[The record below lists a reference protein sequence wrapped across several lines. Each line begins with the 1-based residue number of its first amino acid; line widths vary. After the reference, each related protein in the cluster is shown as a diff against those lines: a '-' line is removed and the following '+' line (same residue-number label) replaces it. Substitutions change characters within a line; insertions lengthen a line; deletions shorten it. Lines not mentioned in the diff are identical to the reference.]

1 MASRALGVRAGRAR
15 HQAHSAATT
24 VAATGTA
31 NHTAQAMGA
40 TLPARGRSPSAQHS
54 PRGNE
59 QHRSL
64 VATTVSDMTSGGGNL
79 PFGFGKDDG
88 EPGGGGDMSGAMP
101 LFAELQKLMSWSG
114 GPVNWDLA
122 KQLAV
127 SSIGGAQQQVS
138 AAEATA
144 VSDAVRLADLWLNEV
159 TDLPSGVTSVES
171 WTRLEWIEKTLPVWA
186 LLCDPVAS
194 RVVAA
199 MSSAIPA
206 EQLAEMGAGNPLA
219 GIMSQVGG
227 LMFGAQVGQGLGG
240 LAQEVVAS
248 TDVGLPLGPIGVAA
262 LVPQNVAAFGEGLE
276 RPDDEI
282 RLYLALREAAHQRLF
297 GHVPWLRQRLLD
309 TVEAYS
315 RGISVDMSAIERAMG
330 EIDPSNPESVQNAL
344 AGGLFAPE
352 ETPEQQ
358 SALRRLET
366 LLALVEGWVDA
377 VVAAAAG
384 DRMPGA
390 EALREASRRR
400 RATGGPAE
408 QTFATLVGLELR
420 PRRLREAAALWWG
433 VTEKHGVSGRDAIW
447 SNPDLLPSAED
458 LDDPLGY
465 ADTLGG
471 HELTGFED
479 PPAEEQ
485 RPS

>member
-1 MASRALGVRAGRAR
+1 
-15 HQAHSAATT
+15 
-24 VAATGTA
+24 
-31 NHTAQAMGA
+31 
-40 TLPARGRSPSAQHS
+40 
-54 PRGNE
+54 
-59 QHRSL
+59 
-64 VATTVSDMTSGGGNL
+64 
-79 PFGFGKDDG
+79 
-88 EPGGGGDMSGAMP
+88 MP

-122 KQLAV
+122 RQLAV
-127 SSIGGAQQQVS
+127 SSLGGAQQQVS

-144 VSDAVRLADLWLNEV
+144 VSDAVRLADLWLDAV

-186 LLCDPVAS
+186 LLCDPVAA

-206 EQLAEMGAGNPLA
+206 EQFAELGAGNPLA

-262 LVPQNVAAFGEGLE
+262 LVPENVAEFGAGLE
-276 RPDDEI
+276 RPEDEV

-358 SALRRLET
+358 TALRRLET

-377 VVAAAAG
+377 VVAAAAS

-420 PRRLREAAALWWG
+420 PRRLREAAALWWS
-433 VTEKHGVSGRDAIW
+433 VTEKHGITGRDAIW
-447 SNPDLLPSAED
+447 SHPDLLPSAED

-465 ADTLGG
+465 ADTIGG

-479 PPAEEQ
+479 PPTEEQ
-485 RPS
+485 SPS

>member
-1 MASRALGVRAGRAR
+1 
-15 HQAHSAATT
+15 
-24 VAATGTA
+24 
-31 NHTAQAMGA
+31 
-40 TLPARGRSPSAQHS
+40 
-54 PRGNE
+54 
-59 QHRSL
+59 
-64 VATTVSDMTSGGGNL
+64 MTSGGSNL

-88 EPGGGGDMSGAMP
+88 ESGGGGDLSGAVP

-127 SSIGGAQQQVS
+127 SSLGGEQQQVS
-138 AAEATA
+138 AAEAGA
-144 VSDAVRLADLWLNEV
+144 VTDAVRLADLWLNEV

-171 WTRLEWIEKTLPVWA
+171 WTRLEWIDKTLPVWA
-186 LLCDPVAS
+186 LLCDPVAA

-206 EQLAEMGAGNPLA
+206 EQFAEMGVGNPLA

-276 RPDDEI
+276 RPDEEI

-297 GHVPWLRQRLLD
+297 AHVPWLRQRLLD

-330 EIDPSNPESVQNAL
+330 EIDPANPESVQNAL

-358 SALRRLET
+358 IALRRLET

-384 DRMPGA
+384 ERMPGA

-420 PRRLREAAALWWG
+420 PRRLREAAALWWS
-433 VTEKHGVSGRDAIW
+433 VTEKHGISGRDAIW

-465 ADTLGG
+465 ADTIGG
-471 HELTGFED
+471 HQLTGFED
-479 PPAEEQ
+479 PPTDEQ
-485 RPS
+485 SPS